1 MYSQRTKII
10 NINGKIEF
18 TFDFWANYMNNS
30 YTLNLPLDFIQSKND
45 KYLIVKKLRL
55 FNNDGQ
61 MDLGACVASKALC
74 RENIYTE
81 GINFNQNYIM
91 SANELNE
98 KKFKIS
104 SDLKTIDFLFTDYKG
119 ELLNTYEDITK
130 CYYYV
135 LEIELI
141 Y

>member
-1 MYSQRTKII
+1 
-10 NINGKIEF
+10 
-18 TFDFWANYMNNS
+18 MNNS

-61 MDLGACVASKALC
+61 MDLGACVSSKALC
-74 RENIYTE
+74 CENIYTE

-91 SANELNE
+91 AANELNE

-104 SDLKTIDFLFTDYKG
+104 SDLKTVDFLFTDYKG